1 VQATGPTDRGSGP
14 PGSRVAC
21 RCLSVGFDRQQID
34 VVVSPSC
41 DLFCCIVHVKLIYV
55 MDALLSHFFSSKVP
69 WVLKQARVEV
79 SFELQ
84 ALLQKKAFKRYHGA
98 VAFAQLGGEI
108 SRWLVWDVG
117 QLPFRLA
124 RVFVNCRCGTK
135 NLFLVDIKL
144 KSVTLA
150 FDRPVSK
157 G

>member
-1 VQATGPTDRGSGP
+1 VRATGPTDRGSGP

-41 DLFCCIVHVKLIYV
+41 DLFCCIVHAKLIYV

-84 ALLQKKAFKRYHGA
+84 ALLQKKSL
-98 VAFAQLGGEI
+98 QEI
-108 SRWLVWDVG
+108 SRCSCLCTTGRRD
-117 QLPFRLA
+117 LSLA
-124 RVFVNCRCGTK
+124 CLGCRA
-135 NLFLVDIKL
+135 I
-144 KSVTLA
+144 A
-150 FDRPVSK
+150 F
-157 G
+157 